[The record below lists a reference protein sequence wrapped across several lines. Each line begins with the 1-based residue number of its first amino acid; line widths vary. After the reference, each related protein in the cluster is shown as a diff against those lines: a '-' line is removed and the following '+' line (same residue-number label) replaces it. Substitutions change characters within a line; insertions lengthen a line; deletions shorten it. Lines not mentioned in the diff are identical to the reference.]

1 MIGTYQA
8 DTDPVLGCLGR
19 VLVDILTQPEKIQY
33 PCVLRVDS
41 QKRVHVYK
49 VADDVTLA
57 DLDSLPGDEDDVCG
71 IVTSQE
77 ELKRYVLARLA

>member
-1 MIGTYQA
+1 
-8 DTDPVLGCLGR
+8 
-19 VLVDILTQPEKIQY
+19 
-33 PCVLRVDS
+33 
-41 QKRVHVYK
+41 VYK